1 MFEGFDLVRF
11 PDLLWE
17 VHVHVHVLWEVHGSR
32 GTSGRQMMIAA
43 ERAMSMGDVSR
54 QTSTDCVENNE
65 NGFPRRIVI
74 SQ

>member
-1 MFEGFDLVRF
+1 MSFRLWRCFHIEGL
-11 PDLLWE
+11 PSA
-17 VHVHVHVLWEVHGSR
+17 G
-32 GTSGRQMMIAA
+32 GRQMMIAA

-74 SQ
+74 SQRGFPAKQQQ